1 MQRLTKPLAAVA
13 LAAGIVL
20 GSAGTASAATSHRP
34 TASHQ
39 VAAEVA
45 APGEW
50 RFGGLFSTWITCTL
64 DGKTQVAN
72 PFNDADDYQCLP
84 PGPGGTH
91 WTLMLYYE

>member
-1 MQRLTKPLAAVA
+1 MQRLRKPLAAVA

-20 GSAGTASAATSHRP
+20 GSAGTASAATSQQPTVSHR
-34 TASHQ
+34 
-39 VAAEVA
+39 VAAGSA

-50 RFGGLFSTWITCTL
+50 RYGGLFGNQITCNL
-64 DGKTQVAN
+64 DGLAQVGN